1 MAERASG
8 PVFPQPPSASLSLPQ
23 SFSPRATPRHHV
35 RHLSASLPASFLPVL
50 RPLPSVYL
58 LLLSNTLSASSL
70 RPFLS
75 LSFSTSVSLSLV
87 SLLYLFLY
95 LTLHGATT
103 FNPRLRR
110 RCASSSRRSSFTLT
124 KPPRTC
130 TNTYTRART
139 HVYTRIRASFLPSFL
154 LSTVRENIYADVSFR
169 GSISTESPRVISIPA

>member
-58 LLLSNTLSASSL
+58 LLLSNTLSASSR

-130 TNTYTRART
+130 TNTYTPRT
-139 HVYTRIRASFLPSFL
+139 HSRIRAYARILSSFLPSLHQRGKIFMPMYRFAV
-154 LSTVRENIYADVSFR
+154 LSARN
-169 GSISTESPRVISIPA
+169 PRA